1 VNSSTFSCG
10 LGVSVTP
17 QNKRDAKTNTSC
29 PFVSFVV
36 KAVIW
41 ACRVRHHPRILHDFP
56 QAPPTDVPQA
66 RAAVRIDAP
75 LALVA
80 ARTDVA
86 PVLVEAAYAYYVP
99 SSVAE
104 QA

>member
-1 VNSSTFSCG
+1 
-10 LGVSVTP
+10 
-17 QNKRDAKTNTSC
+17 
-29 PFVSFVV
+29 VSFVV

-66 RAAVRIDAP
+66 RAAVRIDASLARAAVRIDAS

-86 PVLVEAAYAYYVP
+86 PVLVEAAAYTYYVP